1 LASNSCIDSQSLQ
14 KMLKSNDEEFTI
26 KNLKTIQKVVDF
38 VERGIMRVNGG
49 KLISFD
55 VKEYKL
61 VWRWFLLY

>member
-1 LASNSCIDSQSLQ
+1 
-14 KMLKSNDEEFTI
+14 MLKSNDEEFTI